1 MVRSMKEVCV
11 KDKIYLIDVDN
22 NTERTSVAEY
32 NAWTKSLRMFS
43 RSFEPLREY
52 IPYNTA

>member
-32 NAWTKSLRMFS
+32 NARTKSWGMFS
-43 RSFEPLREY
+43 RSFEPVREY